1 MGKSELLKG
10 STEIILLTLLNEKV
24 MYGYEIAKKIE
35 EESEG
40 YLQFKEGTLYPTL
53 KRLETE
59 GLVES
64 YWQSSN
70 EGPRR
75 KYYTITKTGNKIMG
89 DLQKEWGLFQRA
101 MNRMVGE
108 SHA

>member
-35 EESEG
+35 EESDG

-53 KRLETE
+53 KRLEE
-59 GLVES
+59 DGLVES
-64 YWQSSN
+64 SWQSSN

-75 KYYTITKTGNKIMG
+75 KYYTITKTGKKSMAE
-89 DLQKEWGLFQRA
+89 LQKEWGLFQRV

-108 SHA
+108 PH